1 MDTETMIDE
10 AATIV
15 SEAATKKAKAPRKP
29 RGLVNALWVAGLDQ
43 AEQLAQI
50 AKRESVS
57 AALLVE
63 ELPAGF
69 ADALLAKVG
78 ACRMQLATYLSATGD
93 KQSAT
98 ASETELR
105 QALIGLLQGVQ
116 TAAKRKWARSA
127 TEHSHLKAYY
137 VGTTLKSL
145 GFAGLAEAADAILRQ
160 ARLDT
165 LPGVT
170 PEKLTALESA
180 IVAWKAR
187 NAAQSEAQNT
197 ATQAHREAERLFGE
211 ITDERIQLQLTA
223 DAAFAYAD
231 KANGAIRTEF
241 DLPQNGPYK
250 TV

>member
-1 MDTETMIDE
+1 MDTEMVVDNTE
-10 AATIV
+10 AKT
-15 SEAATKKAKAPRKP
+15 AKPARKP

-43 AEQLAQI
+43 AEQLAQV
-50 AKRESVS
+50 AKRESVA

-78 ACRMQLATYLSATGD
+78 ACRTQLALSLSATAD

-98 ASETELR
+98 ASEKELR
-105 QALIGLLQGVQ
+105 LALIGLLQGVQ

-127 TEHSHLKAYY
+127 TEQSQLKAYY

-145 GFAGLAEAADAILRQ
+145 SFAGLAEAADAILRQ

-170 PEKLTALESA
+170 AEKLTALESA
-180 IVAWKAR
+180 IVAWKAK
-187 NAAQSEAQNT
+187 NAAQSEEQNT
-197 ATQAHREAERLFGE
+197 ATQAHSEAERLFGE
-211 ITDERIQLQLTA
+211 LTNERIQLQLTA
-223 DAAFAYAD
+223 DAAFPYTD

-241 DLPQNGPYK
+241 NLPKTGPYK
-250 TV
+250 AA

>member
-1 MDTETMIDE
+1 MDTEM
-10 AATIV
+10 IV
-15 SEAATKKAKAPRKP
+15 SEAATINEKPPRRP
-29 RGLVNALWVAGLDQ
+29 RGLVNALWVKGLDQ
-43 AEQLAQI
+43 AEQVAQV
-50 AKRESVS
+50 ARRESV
-57 AALLVE
+57 ADALLVE

-69 ADALLAKVG
+69 TDALLAKIE
-78 ACRMQLATYLSATGD
+78 ACRGQLARYLSATAD

-98 ASETELR
+98 ASEKELR
-105 QALIGLLQGVQ
+105 LALIGLLQGVQ

-127 TEHSHLKAYY
+127 TEHSQLKAYY

-165 LPGVT
+165 LPGMT

-197 ATQAHREAERLFGE
+197 ATQAHAEAERLFGE
-211 ITDERIQLQLTA
+211 ITTERIQLQLTA
-223 DAAFAYAD
+223 DAAFPYGD
-231 KANGAIRTEF
+231 KANAAIRTEF
-241 DLPQNGPYK
+241 GLPKNGPYK
-250 TV
+250 TP